1 MQFDINKYSE
11 IMKHIDEEEED
22 DMEIVSLT
30 NKDILDKVKQNGYY
44 TLNGSA
50 EELEKLEKEL
60 KKNG

>member
-1 MQFDINKYSE
+1 ME
-11 IMKHIDEEEED
+11 HIDEEEED

-50 EELEKLEKEL
+50 EELGKLEKEL